1 MMPMPM
7 SMQQRQ
13 IPLVV
18 HLRAPPCP
26 TICVRR
32 SRRVE
37 ERTAPRGTRSCA
49 SAWVLADTAVSTPRT
64 PPTFTGMPVRTVH
77 SEATFCSVQLV
88 TTKLDQGSKTPR
100 LGILVY
106 KMPSLIGSTFYRRS
120 YDEIVSVFAGAA
132 LISVLHVLRAQLLRL
147 GARLNLKA
155 DLES

>member
-13 IPLVV
+13 IPLVRLGVV

-49 SAWVLADTAVSTPRT
+49 SAWGLADTAVSIPRT
-64 PPTFTGMPVRTVH
+64 PPTFTGMRTVH

-100 LGILVY
+100 LGLQDAKPDRFNIQPAIVRRNRL
-106 KMPSLIGSTFYRRS
+106 SLGRRS
-120 YDEIVSVFAGAA
+120 ID
-132 LISVLHVLRAQLLRL
+132 ISVACA
-147 GARLNLKA
+147 AR
-155 DLES
+155 